1 MEKDNKRQEIL
12 EKMLEIAELVQ
23 IDKNEETKITD
34 INYYKDFNFKGS
46 NLAENDIFVVK
57 IENADKNI
65 NTYEIYSGKTN
76 NLIATVD
83 EQGKVHFRP
92 EYIESLKEINPQLAQ
107 MLNLEDLDFE
117 LPQELQPEDMTLS
130 TEERTKILSDNKEKT
145 KEKGQKNKQENKKE
159 LQKNPE
165 DEKREEIAKFKNIPP
180 NNVLVIRENSNLYKD
195 HPELEENLYFYRD
208 NNGVVKAEYIDEKGE
223 PKPSRYFE
231 PSTTSLREE
240 TISLGNDGNPVTRE
254 VPYQVM
260 RTRNLNS
267 VDKDIRDI
275 RISVNI
281 DSYGYLE
288 LQEARQGKNGE
299 WLSHDIEVKGRDYN
313 SYAVNQTTSIKTRK
327 ADPDK
332 QTEAY
337 EKAEGTGLEED
348 GIQYSEMYLIEHADE
363 VVEDLMKEGYQKK
376 EAVQIVDY
384 MLGEEALTLEE
395 AKEKTN
401 EDIIKE
407 QKDKE
412 KDKEVEEGRTPWG
425 DAEERLRI

>member
-117 LPQELQPEDMTLS
+117 LPQELQPEDMTLP

-240 TISLGNDGNPVTRE
+240 TISLGDDGNPVTRE

>member
-240 TISLGNDGNPVTRE
+240 TISLGDDGNPVTRE

-299 WLSHDIEVKGRDYN
+299 WLSHDMEVKGRDYN

>member
-159 LQKNPE
+159 LQRNPE

>member
-240 TISLGNDGNPVTRE
+240 TISLGDDGNPVTRE

-337 EKAEGTGLEED
+337 EKAEGTGL
-348 GIQYSEMYLIEHADE
+348 
-363 VVEDLMKEGYQKK
+363 
-376 EAVQIVDY
+376 
-384 MLGEEALTLEE
+384 
-395 AKEKTN
+395 
-401 EDIIKE
+401 
-407 QKDKE
+407 
-412 KDKEVEEGRTPWG
+412 
-425 DAEERLRI
+425 

>member
-1 MEKDNKRQEIL
+1 MENDNKRQEIL
-12 EKMLEIAELVQ
+12 KKMLEIAELVQ
-23 IDKNEETKITD
+23 TDENEETKIAD

-57 IENADKNI
+57 IENADRNI

-83 EQGKVHFRP
+83 EQGKIHFMP

-117 LPQELQPEDMTLS
+117 LPQELQPEDMTL
-130 TEERTKILSDNKEKT
+130 TAEERTKILSDKKEKT
-145 KEKGQKNKQENKKE
+145 KEEGQKTKQEDENE
-159 LQKNPE
+159 LQKNL
-165 DEKREEIAKFKNIPP
+165 EEEQKEQIAKFKNIPP

-240 TISLGNDGNPVTRE
+240 TISLGDDGNPVTRE

-260 RTRNLNS
+260 KTRNLNS

>member
-240 TISLGNDGNPVTRE
+240 TISLGDDGNPVTRE